1 MPPWSGTGI
10 CCRRPDAMYGPSSA
24 LMRATSRAP
33 NRSGHI
39 NAPSRSSNSS
49 CAAVSRGTP
58 PSRSDLPSL
67 SNPRGSSQPKTVTQ
81 WRRASYC
88 IGMHKCVQSSD
99 HSLERICPLTSSSCS
114 RCITTISGERF
125 GSFMRVVDSSF
136 HQFSAV
142 LRSASLSA
150 CSVLCGSSMRI
161 ISPPMPSSEPPT
173 DVASR
178 EPPALVSNFVLV
190 FWSSLKLKRCPH
202 SDWYQGLRMSRRVRL
217 LLVSDNSWLYEPHK
231 NRTCGPRRN
240 DTSECAQ
247 VQAGYQMDPIV
258 VFPQRGG
265 MFTNKLRIC
274 PSETAALRHLCCS

>member
-1 MPPWSGTGI
+1 IPTPLEK
-10 CCRRPDAMYGPSSA
+10 YGPSSA

-39 NAPSRSSNSS
+39 SVPSRSSNSN

-58 PSRSDLPSL
+58 LSVTSDLPSL
-67 SNPRGSSQPKTVTQ
+67 SSPLGSSHPSTVMQ
-81 WRRASYC
+81 WRLRSYS
-88 IGMHKCVQSSD
+88 IGMHKWTHPPDQSLD
-99 HSLERICPLTSSSCS
+99 RICPETPSSCS
-114 RCITTISGERF
+114 RCITIISGERF
-125 GSFMRVVDSSF
+125 GSFKRVVDISF
-136 HQFSAV
+136 HQFRAV

-217 LLVSDNSWLYEPHK
+217 LLVSDNS
-231 NRTCGPRRN
+231 
-240 DTSECAQ
+240 
-247 VQAGYQMDPIV
+247 
-258 VFPQRGG
+258 
-265 MFTNKLRIC
+265 
-274 PSETAALRHLCCS
+274 

>member
-1 MPPWSGTGI
+1 MPPLSGTGD
-10 CCRRPDAMYGPSSA
+10 CCRRPLEKYGPSSA

-39 NAPSRSSNSS
+39 NAPSRSSNSN

-67 SNPRGSSQPKTVTQ
+67 SKPRGSSQPNTVTQ
-81 WRRASYC
+81 CRRASYC

-114 RCITTISGERF
+114 RCMTTINGERF
-125 GSFMRVVDSSF
+125 GSFKRVVEISF

-150 CSVLCGSSMRI
+150 CSTLCGSSMTST
-161 ISPPMPSSEPPT
+161 SPPMPSSEPPT
-173 DVASR
+173 DVASL

-190 FWSSLKLKRCPH
+190 FWSSRNLNRCPH
-202 SDWYQGLRMSRRVRL
+202 SDWYHGLRMSRRVEL
-217 LLVSDNSWLYEPHK
+217 LLVSDRSWL
-231 NRTCGPRRN
+231 
-240 DTSECAQ
+240 
-247 VQAGYQMDPIV
+247 
-258 VFPQRGG
+258 
-265 MFTNKLRIC
+265 
-274 PSETAALRHLCCS
+274 